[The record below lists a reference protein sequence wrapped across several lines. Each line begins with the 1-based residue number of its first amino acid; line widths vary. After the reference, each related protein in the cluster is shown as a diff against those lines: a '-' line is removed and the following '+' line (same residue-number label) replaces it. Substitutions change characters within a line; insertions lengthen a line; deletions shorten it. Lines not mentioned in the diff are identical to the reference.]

1 MWWKTCVNKTHSD
14 SQTFFPTAFIYY
26 GPVKLQRPFQIFV
39 ANILEP
45 RFCVEIVYSF
55 PEILVNWFCKYSKA
69 LAVCLMLNRKYSD
82 SCFSLCYLFS
92 FWSWC
97 LTKETFHQVWAVNSF
112 FHKIDFPNFPECRA
126 HQYLIVKT
134 PSCCFW
140 SNLYRALKFFGSFQ
154 LRLLRKVPHS
164 PWKVDIRPKCSRK
177 L

>member
-1 MWWKTCVNKTHSD
+1 MWWKTCVNKMQSD

-26 GPVKLQRPFQIFV
+26 GPVKLQRPFQTFV
-39 ANILEP
+39 ANNILEP
-45 RFCVEIVYSF
+45 RFCLEIVYSF

-112 FHKIDFPNFPECRA
+112 FTKSISQTSQNAEHIS
-126 HQYLIVKT
+126 T
-134 PSCCFW
+134 
-140 SNLYRALKFFGSFQ
+140 YRALTWLWPPFAAKLCLFWGLKIELEYKF
-154 LRLLRKVPHS
+154 
-164 PWKVDIRPKCSRK
+164 W
-177 L
+177 